1 MRISPELRRL
11 LIRGG
16 SFLLILLPV
25 LPYALM
31 FGGRAAGLGF
41 DLHVFW
47 EAARAVGHARSPYR
61 PADIAHVRVLESRH
75 MTAEPLAAWAV
86 YPPALFAVLIPLG
99 WLPWHVAFVLG
110 TLLLAIAPFFA
121 LRVMGVRDW
130 RCYMAAYASLPVVSS
145 IGLGAISTALMLGL
159 ALIWRQRSTS
169 SVAVAALVAK
179 LFLWPLIITLGAL
192 EGRRRAAVVALGAA
206 IVTVASWAIIG
217 FADITR
223 YPQLLSDLSAI
234 EAHNSF
240 STTGIAYAL
249 GLPLSL
255 GTALGVV
262 LGGGAVALS
271 FHEGRAGRR
280 DAAFTYGLLAALL
293 LSPIVWM
300 HYLALLPVAIASRFP
315 RFGIAWLV
323 PFVLWAHQL
332 QAASGSVF
340 ALIVFWGCVT
350 TISVMTVRDAGG
362 ANPLVLV
369 RDAVRSVRAYGT
381 SRSLPGAAAAGTQ
394 QR

>member
-1 MRISPELRRL
+1 MQISPELRRL

-16 SFLLILLPV
+16 SLLLILLPV
-25 LPYALM
+25 LPYAMM

-61 PADIAHVRVLESRH
+61 PAAIAHVRVLEARH

-86 YPPALFAVLIPLG
+86 YPPALFAVLIPFG
-99 WLPWHVAFVLG
+99 WLPWHVAFVFG
-110 TLLLAIAPFFA
+110 TLLLALAPFYA
-121 LRVMGVRDW
+121 LRSMGVRDW
-130 RCYMAAYASLPVVSS
+130 RCYMAMYASLPVVSS

-159 ALIWRQRSTS
+159 ALIWRQRSTE
-169 SVAVAALVAK
+169 AAAIAALVAK
-179 LFLWPLIITLGAL
+179 LFLWPLMLTLG
-192 EGRRRAAVVALGAA
+192 GIDGHRRAAVVAIGAA
-206 IVTVASWAIIG
+206 AVTVGSWAVID

-249 GLPLSL
+249 GLPLAL
-255 GTALGVV
+255 GTVLGVV
-262 LGGGAVALS
+262 LGGVSIALS
-271 FHEGRAGRR
+271 VHEGRAGRR

-300 HYLALLPVAIASRFP
+300 HYLALLPVAIAARFP
-315 RFGIAWLV
+315 RFGIVWLV
-323 PFVLWAHQL
+323 PLVLWAHQL

-340 ALIVFWGCVT
+340 ALALFWGCVLT
-350 TISVMTVRDAGG
+350 VTVVTVRASGG
-362 ANPLVLV
+362 TNPLVV
-369 RDAVRSVRAYGT
+369 AVDRELALRSYLRWRAL
-381 SRSLPGAAAAGTQ
+381 SPDRPRA
-394 QR
+394 